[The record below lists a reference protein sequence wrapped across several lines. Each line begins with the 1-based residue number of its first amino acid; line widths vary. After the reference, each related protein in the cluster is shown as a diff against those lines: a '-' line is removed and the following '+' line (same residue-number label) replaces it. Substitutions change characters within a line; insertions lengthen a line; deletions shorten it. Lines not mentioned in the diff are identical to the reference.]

1 MASALNIAKTGLATL
16 TRSAAAALAGSG
28 ITVNTIGVGILDNSV
43 VKPPNPP
50 AGRFAEYDDLCNA
63 LAFFL
68 AKESEHVNGT
78 QLDVSG
84 GWIPEQI
91 L

>member
-1 MASALNIAKTGLATL
+1 VA
-16 TRSAAAALAGSG
+16 RQG
-28 ITVNTIGVGILDNSV
+28 ITVNTIGIGIMENSV
-43 VKPPNPP
+43 IKPVSPP
-50 AGRFAEYDDLCNA
+50 AGRFAQHEDLINA

-68 AKESEHVNGT
+68 GAESDHINGS